1 MVQKPKFYD
10 YITQLTPKNSQE
22 ETEEMSKLF
31 EEIKGFSKKLDIKV
45 ITAKKM

>member
-10 YITQLTPKNSQE
+10 YITRLTPKNSQE
-22 ETEEMSKLF
+22 DREKMSKLF
-31 EEIKGFSKKLDIKV
+31 DDVKELSKKFDIKI